1 MSLRTFQTTGGKS
14 NLALGALTAGMALL
28 LGLVVSL
35 GVRAKAQEEGG
46 AGLVV
51 SGKATPEDVGLPFYP
66 GAKPHK
72 DNKDD
77 SDAVRM
83 GMWGGGSGFKLVVVK
98 MESDDSPA
106 KVVAFYKKAL
116 KKYGAVLDCTNGAP
130 ADAAK
135 DESSKALTCGD
146 DKPEKGGMLFKAGT
160 DKKQHIVGVEPNGKG
175 TVFQLVYVWAG
186 A

>member
-1 MSLRTFQTTGGKS
+1 
-14 NLALGALTAGMALL
+14 MALL
-28 LGLVVSL
+28 LGFAVSL
-35 GVRAKAQEEGG
+35 GARAKAQEEGG

-51 SGKATPEDVGLPFYP
+51 SGQATSKDVGLPFYP

-77 SDAVRM
+77 SDSARL

-98 MESDDSPA
+98 MESNDPPE
-106 KVVAFYKKAL
+106 KVAAYYKKPLA
-116 KKYGAVLDCTNGAP
+116 KYGKVLDCTNGA
-130 ADAAK
+130 AGDAAK

-146 DKPEKGGMLFKAGT
+146 DKPENGGMLFKAGT
-160 DKKQHIVGVEPNGKG
+160 DKKQHIVGVQPNGKG
-175 TVFQLVYVWAG
+175 SVFQLIYLWAG

>member
-1 MSLRTFQTTGGKS
+1 MSLRTFQTTGGTS
-14 NLALGALTAGMALL
+14 GRGLSALTAGTALL

-35 GVRAKAQEEGG
+35 SVRAEAQEEGG
-46 AGLVV
+46 AGVVV
-51 SGKATPEDVGLPFYP
+51 SGKATPDDVGLPFYP
-66 GAKPHK
+66 GAKPSK

-77 SDAVRM
+77 SNAVRM
-83 GMWGGGSGFKLVVVK
+83 GMWKDGNGFKLVVVK
-98 MESDDSPA
+98 METDDPPA

-175 TVFQLVYVWAG
+175 TIFQLVYVWSG
-186 A
+186 S